1 MIKWI
6 ISIIMVAASKAR
18 VLQAFNNEK
27 KLYDWNIIND

>member
-27 KLYDWNIIND
+27 NFMPEIL